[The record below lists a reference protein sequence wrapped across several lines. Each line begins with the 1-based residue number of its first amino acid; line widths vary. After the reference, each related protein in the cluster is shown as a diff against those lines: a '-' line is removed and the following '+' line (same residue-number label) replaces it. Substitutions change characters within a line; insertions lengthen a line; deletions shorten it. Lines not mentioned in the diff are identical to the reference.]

1 MIDPDPSVTEQK
13 EAERRRDSYVEELKR
28 MRLKAGKFYSYRVAD
43 GARQVFR
50 LDGVDIERDDWDSDN
65 LKVSVIFFGQDPV
78 DGYFRDRGRT
88 TIEVI
93 QYAYGACG
101 LRKAE
106 KREMRRFRKH
116 RAKRLL
122 SQ

>member
-1 MIDPDPSVTEQK
+1 MIDLEPSVEETE
-13 EAERRRDSYVEELKR
+13 EAERLRDFYVEKAKQ
-28 MRLKAGKFYSYRVAD
+28 MRFKEGRYYSYRVAD

-50 LDGVDIERDDWDSDN
+50 FDGVVIEKDFWDSP
-65 LKVSVIFFGQDPV
+65 KVSVIFFGQDPV
-78 DGYFRDRGRT
+78 DGSFQDRGRT
-88 TIEVI
+88 TIKVI
-93 QYAYGACG
+93 QYVYSACG

-116 RAKRLL
+116 RAKCLL

>member
-1 MIDPDPSVTEQK
+1 MLDLDPSAEEIK
-13 EAERRRDSYVEELKR
+13 EAELLRDFYLERVKQ
-28 MRLKAGKFYSYRVAD
+28 MRLKEGMYYSYRVAD

-50 LDGVDIERDDWDSDN
+50 FDGVTIERSYWDTPTN
-65 LKVSVIFFGQDPV
+65 VSVIFFGQDPV
-78 DGYFRDRGRT
+78 DGSFRDRGRT
-88 TIEVI
+88 TIEIV
-93 QYAYGACG
+93 QYVHGACG

-116 RAKRLL
+116 RAKCLL